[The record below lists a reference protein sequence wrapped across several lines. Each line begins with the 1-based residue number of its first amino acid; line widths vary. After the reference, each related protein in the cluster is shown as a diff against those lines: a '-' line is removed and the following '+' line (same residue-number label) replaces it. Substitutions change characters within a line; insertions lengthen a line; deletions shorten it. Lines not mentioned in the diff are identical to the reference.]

1 MKAYPHCWVALDFN
15 AMTLEVTDYQYVRVR
30 NVASVPAVSRFVD
43 NRLNGYAGTPT
54 VQRPRH
60 FPQLSTQLHLWSFM
74 RYLLLMVRL
83 ICTVHVRTG
92 FNSHRGLQYV
102 ILHGDLTHCST
113 WPYLATSHVALM

>member
-1 MKAYPHCWVALDFN
+1 
-15 AMTLEVTDYQYVRVR
+15 MTLEVTDYQYVRVR

-92 FNSHRGLQYV
+92 FNSHRVLHV
-102 ILHGDLTHCST
+102 HGDLTHCST